1 MKKYFALFALIVF
14 IPRCSSFDQ
23 KTKTPPIHEDVAST
37 TNLEIGQETTIME
50 MTIEGMVCAMGCAA
64 VIEKKLNKTAGIT
77 NAKVDF
83 NSKKAHVK
91 FNREILS
98 STDIIEIVK
107 KVGEAYSVSEFSIT
121 Q

>member
-1 MKKYFALFALIVF
+1 MKKHLTLLALIVF
-14 IPRCSSFDQ
+14 VQSCASFDQ
-23 KTKTPPIHEDVAST
+23 KTKTPPIHEDTVST
-37 TNLEIGQETTIME
+37 TSQEIGQEASIME

-98 STDIIEIVK
+98 STDIIEVVR
-107 KVGEAYSVSEFSIT
+107 KVGEAYSVSEFSTT